1 MVLESHKDNTVIRFF
16 ILIHITVLLLKRG
29 AEGALAPSEFGVSE
43 KSTER
48 EMNSLLLFI
57 STLRFENSTV

>member
-48 EMNSLLLFI
+48 
-57 STLRFENSTV
+57 